1 MAIGQTHSEIT
12 TNPSKMA
19 VTTATER
26 GNQQTDVERKLKLY
40 GIIQALGDG
49 RMPDNTQINQALDFA
64 INHSPVSLN
73 KLSPDGKL
81 LVEDVRDILETA
93 RMMIMDKNDGELFQN
108 FIWSTR
114 NGDPSRGKKSKS
126 ELLPVSKDDATADA
140 KQAAAHLRT
149 LLTLFA
155 TNSEAR
161 KLLSDLGLISRD
173 LFATAAE
180 RAANKARP
188 DQDQLDQVDKP
199 APSGEWIGADGQRVG
214 KDETPELQLKGPRG
228 TEFRMNPK
236 DDPANAKTVDHHGN
250 ERAAGDAY
258 NEASNRAGEAKEQ
271 ARAQKEDAKG
281 AAQDQYQSQ
290 GGAGGLKEQA
300 RSHANDV
307 AHSSNPLEAARYKKE
322 EAKNQA
328 RGTADRN
335 TDYDN
340 RGEAKQ
346 DAKNKALNAVPDDVR
361 NKASQGIDKTK
372 DFLNENFPEE
382 RRDQFIYRLKKVV
395 VECQDH
401 KDYQE
406 AITFFLDQAENYKGA
421 AKHVA
426 AHGGD
431 SAAKVASDPAY
442 ETASLQFRAL
452 LERFANNQSMQP
464 LMDSVDAM
472 YSDSAN
478 DSELRDWYHR
488 LNDYIHRVLL
498 EPGYILDDDSTREGR
513 QIRHDGKRFFDH
525 KYKGHFDNF
534 SNQIQSFFTAM
545 GDDPLNA
552 RFGEDWKRLVKDLLF
567 NSEGNLEFKPRLWN
581 DIRQVILPS
590 LIQQIG
596 YVPIPRAEYSD
607 DKIDLVVENLVLQ
620 GANLWPNIIEV
631 DVHNHFGFSP
641 YDRINKMQDSNYH
654 RIRLTMSQIQADL
667 RDVQFAFRRKSGWPK
682 IKDSGLADVVIG
694 GKGIGII
701 VDLETVA
708 NRRDSVFRVKDI
720 DVDIDTLKFSIRN
733 SHHDLLYK
741 FVKATATGIIK
752 HAIEAAIHTAL
763 RTALEGL
770 DDQLAE
776 VRNKMDDAKKSDEA
790 SRTQTLKELFAKKK
804 DRTKHAAQKADE
816 KTGTF
821 KLVTSPDDSVVRD
834 LDERQAKE
842 SWTKRAFKV
851 EEAAHSGDSWR
862 SPVFGLFDKQHPAVT
877 GSHHPQATGAVGQAA
892 HAATGA
898 ASSHRL

>member
-1 MAIGQTHSEIT
+1 M
-12 TNPSKMA
+12 
-19 VTTATER
+19 
-26 GNQQTDVERKLKLY
+26 
-40 GIIQALGDG
+40 
-49 RMPDNTQINQALDFA
+49 
-64 INHSPVSLN
+64 
-73 KLSPDGKL
+73 
-81 LVEDVRDILETA
+81 
-93 RMMIMDKNDGELFQN
+93 
-108 FIWSTR
+108 
-114 NGDPSRGKKSKS
+114 PSRVRV
-126 ELLPVSKDDATADA
+126 PVQLVHAETDRTYT
-140 KQAAAHLRT
+140 AAAHLRT
-149 LLTLFA
+149 LITLFA

-161 KLLSDLGLISRD
+161 KLLSDLGLVSRD

-188 DQDQLDQVDKP
+188 DQRDLDQVDKS
-199 APSGEWIGADGQRVG
+199 APSGEWIGADGKRVG

-258 NEASNRAGEAKEQ
+258 NEASSRANEAKDQ
-271 ARAQKEDAKG
+271 AYNQKEQAKG
-281 AAQDQYQSQ
+281 AANDQYNQQ
-290 GGAGGLKEQA
+290 GGQGGIKDQL
-300 RSHANDV
+300 RSHAEDV
-307 AHSSNPLEAARYKKE
+307 RQSDHPLDAARHKKE

-328 RGTADRN
+328 RGAADEN
-335 TDYDN
+335 TSYDN

-346 DAKNKALNAVPDDVR
+346 DARNKALNAIPDR
-361 NKASQGIDKTK
+361 QREQASRGIEKTK
-372 DFLNENFPEE
+372 DFMNENFPEE

-406 AITFFLDQAENYKGA
+406 AITFFLDQAENYKGH
-421 AKHVA
+421 AKHIG

-431 SAAKVASDPAY
+431 SAAKVAQDPAY
-442 ETASLQFRAL
+442 EAATLQFRAL

-472 YSDSAN
+472 YTDSAN
-478 DSELRDWYHR
+478 DPELREWYHK

-498 EPGYILDDDSTREGR
+498 EPGYILDDDSTREGKQLR
-513 QIRHDGKRFFDH
+513 SEGKRFFDH

-534 SNQIQSFFTAM
+534 SSQIQSFFMAM
-545 GDDPLNA
+545 GDDPLNQ

-581 DIRQVILPS
+581 DIRRVILPS

-607 DKIDLVVENLVLQ
+607 KNIDLVVENLVLQ
-620 GANLWPNIIEV
+620 GANLWPNVIEV
-631 DVHNHFGFSP
+631 DIHNHFGFSP
-641 YDRINKMQDSNYH
+641 YDKINNMQDDNYH
-654 RIRLTMSQIQADL
+654 RVRFTMSQIQADL
-667 RDVQFAFRRKSGWPK
+667 RDVQFAFRRKTGWPK

-701 VDLETVA
+701 VDLETVQ

-720 DVDIDTLKFSIRN
+720 DVDIDTLKFSIKN
-733 SHHDLLYK
+733 SHHDILYK

-763 RTALEGL
+763 RTAFEGL
-770 DDQLAE
+770 DEQLAE
-776 VRNKMDDAKKSDEA
+776 VRNRMEDAKKSDEA
-790 SRTQTLKELFAKKK
+790 SRTQTLKDMYAKKK

-821 KLVTSPDDSVVRD
+821 KLVTDPNDSVVRD
-834 LDERQAKE
+834 LDERQSKE
-842 SWTKRAFKV
+842 SWTKKAFKV
-851 EEAAHSGDSWR
+851 EDAAHNGQDWR
-862 SPVFGLFDKQHPAVT
+862 SPVFGLFDKKHPAVT
-877 GSHHPQATGAVGQAA
+877 GQHHPEV
-892 HAATGA
+892 
-898 ASSHRL
+898 RR